1 MAAERSHKDPQMG
14 HSQDGSWEWG
24 GALSRR
30 AALRLAGVCAG
41 GAAALGLGLARS
53 AAAGDA
59 SQANGLLFEYLSDRA
74 KFKSPEFMLAN
85 RLADSLLVFGSSE
98 LATSRVDIPQVPRA
112 TFGDHDHGLD
122 MWCVG
127 EGYNQSL
134 WHAIAIGAYVRAC
147 DAAARPA
154 GRVAPNVFDAAG
166 SRKAVL
172 VISPQWF
179 FEGGVPPA
187 ATRAQ
192 FGYGLWQGLCANG
205 DVADSDKDYL
215 AGRLRDMGVD
225 AGLVDAGLRRG
236 PAQALDGV
244 VLGAQQD
251 YLLRRDLGATRTRG
265 DAMPAAK
272 EQLSCAEGVP
282 DWDALNREATAQA
295 SASSTT
301 NAYGMLDSWWTAHNQ
316 ADYEAGKLEGFLRN
330 RTLLNAPTEDA
341 DLACC
346 LRVAAACGVDL
357 LCVLLPFPGDWADYE
372 QLDRSDRQ
380 RRYELVREAVQAG
393 GAHLADL
400 SGEEYTRY
408 FIGDGTHLGWLGWL
422 AAERAIYEFAMG
434 E

>member
-1 MAAERSHKDPQMG
+1 
-14 HSQDGSWEWG
+14 
-24 GALSRR
+24 
-30 AALRLAGVCAG
+30 
-41 GAAALGLGLARS
+41 
-53 AAAGDA
+53 
-59 SQANGLLFEYLSDRA
+59 
-74 KFKSPEFMLAN
+74 
-85 RLADSLLVFGSSE
+85 
-98 LATSRVDIPQVPRA
+98 
-112 TFGDHDHGLD
+112 
-122 MWCVG
+122 
-127 EGYNQSL
+127 
-134 WHAIAIGAYVRAC
+134 
-147 DAAARPA
+147 
-154 GRVAPNVFDAAG
+154 
-166 SRKAVL
+166 
-172 VISPQWF
+172 
-179 FEGGVPPA
+179 
-187 ATRAQ
+187 
-192 FGYGLWQGLCANG
+192 
-205 DVADSDKDYL
+205 
-215 AGRLRDMGVD
+215 
-225 AGLVDAGLRRG
+225 
-236 PAQALDGV
+236 
-244 VLGAQQD
+244 
-251 YLLRRDLGATRTRG
+251 
-265 DAMPAAK
+265 MPAAK

-357 LCVLLPFPGDWADYE
+357 LCVLLPFPGEWADYE